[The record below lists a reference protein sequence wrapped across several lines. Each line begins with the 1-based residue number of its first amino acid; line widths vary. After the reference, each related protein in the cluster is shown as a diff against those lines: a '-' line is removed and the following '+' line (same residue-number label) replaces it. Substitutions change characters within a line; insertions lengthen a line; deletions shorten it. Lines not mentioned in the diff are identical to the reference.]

1 MCGILIP
8 LRRLKTKVR
17 LNKLFSIGFW
27 SAMARFI
34 LRNRALLLIVIAA
47 ITVVMAMQWKNMRFT
62 YTEANLL
69 PDDHEVNIEYNQFL
83 QEFGEE
89 GNLIV
94 LGVKDTA
101 FFSPEK
107 FQAWSDLNAEIG
119 SFNEV
124 ELTLS
129 IGDLQ
134 KLEKREDTAAF
145 ALVPFITDT
154 ILDKEKLDRY
164 KYELFSKLPFY
175 EGLVYS
181 PNRKSVRTAIYLKK
195 DIVNTPVRRDFI
207 VEDLIPIIERF
218 EDKTGMNVRVSG
230 MPYIRTLN
238 SQNIID
244 EIWLFI
250 GAALLVTSLI
260 FFFFF
265 RSIRATLIS
274 MVTVIIGVMWAF
286 GILGMLHYEITVLT
300 ALIPPLIIVIGIPNC
315 IFLINK
321 YQQEIK
327 LHGNQAKSLQRVIA
341 KIGNA
346 TLMTN
351 VTTASGF
358 ATFILTN
365 SKLLK
370 EFGTV
375 ASINIIAIFLL
386 SLFIIPIMYS
396 YMAVPKY
403 KHLKHLNKKWIGT
416 FVSWMERMVREHR
429 ISIYVVALLMLCASI
444 IGINSIKISGS
455 LIEDMP
461 KNKEFF
467 TDIRFFEEE
476 YEGIM
481 PLEIMIDTKRQKG
494 VMKLATLKRMDRL
507 QEYLV
512 EIPEFSKPLS
522 VVELVKYS
530 KQAYYNN
537 NPEYYQLPNSQ
548 ERTFILSYAKSS
560 AGETN
565 LLKSYV
571 DSTGQYARM
580 TVFMKDVEP
589 GRFDRIEE
597 DLRAEIGKIFP
608 EERYHVSLT
617 GKALVFQKGTKYLV
631 NNLIIS
637 LSLAIFL
644 IALFMA
650 WMFRNFKMILVSLIP
665 NLLPLII
672 TAGLMGFIGVPIKP
686 STILVFSIAFGISVD
701 DTIHFLAKYRQELIA
716 NNWRI
721 KKSVYAALRETGVS
735 MFYTS
740 IVLFFGFSMF
750 IISSFGGTQALGA
763 LVSATLLFA
772 MLANLLLLPSLLL
785 SLERSI
791 ANKKTLKKPALGIII
806 DKEVDSSEDK

>member
-1 MCGILIP
+1 MD
-8 LRRLKTKVR
+8 
-17 LNKLFSIGFW
+17 KLFSIGFW
-27 SAMARFI
+27 STVARFI
-34 LRNRALLLIVIAA
+34 LRNRTLLLIAIAL
-47 ITVVMAMQWKNMRFT
+47 ITVFFAMQWKHMRFT

-69 PDDHEVNIEYNQFL
+69 PDDHEINVEYNKFL
-83 QEFGEE
+83 SEFGEE

-94 LGVKDTA
+94 LGIKDSAIFTPKV
-101 FFSPEK
+101 FN
-107 FQAWSDLNAEIG
+107 AWAQLSNDLRASEA
-119 SFNEV
+119 V
-124 ELTLS
+124 ELTLAL
-129 IGDLQ
+129 GDLQ
-134 KLEKREDTAAF
+134 KLEKNSDTAGF
-145 ALVPFITDT
+145 KLVPFIQDT
-154 ILDKEKLDRY
+154 IFTTEKLAKY
-164 KYELFSKLPFY
+164 KNELFHKLPFY
-175 EGLVYS
+175 NGLVYS
-181 PNRKSVRTAIYLKK
+181 PDKESVRTAVYLKK
-195 DIVNTPVRRDFI
+195 NIVNTPQRKDFI
-207 VEDLIPIIERF
+207 VDVLIPRIEQF
-218 EDKTGMNVRVSG
+218 ELETGVQVYTSG

-244 EIWLFI
+244 EIGMFI

-265 RSIRATLIS
+265 RSVRATLIS
-274 MVTVIIGVMWAF
+274 MATVIIGVMWAF
-286 GILGMLHYEITVLT
+286 GTLGLLHYEITVLT

-327 LHGNQAKSLQRVIA
+327 QHGNQAKSLQRVIA
-341 KIGNA
+341 KVGNA

-365 SKLLK
+365 SQLLK
-370 EFGTV
+370 EFGIV

-386 SLFIIPIMYS
+386 SLFIIPIVYS
-396 YMAVPKY
+396 YMAIPKY
-403 KHLKHLNKKWIGT
+403 KHLKHLNKEWISK
-416 FVSWMERMVREHR
+416 FVNWMERMVKNHR
-429 ISIYVVALLMLCASI
+429 IAIYISAVCLLCLSIVGMY
-444 IGINSIKISGS
+444 NIKISGS
-455 LIEDMP
+455 IIEDMP
-461 KNKEFF
+461 KNADFF
-467 TDIRFFEEE
+467 KDIQFFESE

-481 PLEIMIDTKRQKG
+481 PLEILIDTKRQKG
-494 VMKLATLKRMDRL
+494 VMKLATLQRMDEL
-507 QEYLV
+507 QEYLH
-512 EIPEFSKPLS
+512 EIPELAKPLS

-548 ERTFILSYAKSS
+548 ERTFLLSYAKGS
-560 AGETN
+560 ADRTN
-565 LLKSYV
+565 LLSSYV
-571 DSTGQYARM
+571 DSTGQYARI
-580 TVFMKDVEP
+580 TTFMKDTKTE
-589 GRFDRIEE
+589 RFERIEE
-597 DLRAEIGKIFP
+597 DLRSKIDKIFP
-608 EERYHVSLT
+608 PDRYEVSLT

-650 WMFRNFKMILVSLIP
+650 WMFRSLRMILVSLIP

-721 KKSVYAALRETGVS
+721 KKSVYAALKETGVS

-740 IVLFFGFSMF
+740 IVLFFGFSVF
-750 IISSFGGTQALGA
+750 TISSFGGTVALGA

-785 SLERSI
+785 SLEKSI
-791 ANKKTLKKPALGIII
+791 ANKETLKQPALKIIP
-806 DKEVDSSEDK
+806 DSEEEDEDETVL

>member
-1 MCGILIP
+1 LD
-8 LRRLKTKVR
+8 
-17 LNKLFSIGFW
+17 KLFSIGFW
-27 SAMARFI
+27 SAVARFI
-34 LRNRALLLIVIAA
+34 LRNRTVILIVIAA
-47 ITVVMAMQWKNMRFT
+47 ITVFFAMQWKHMRFT

-69 PDDHEVNIEYNQFL
+69 PDDHKVNLEYDKFL
-83 QEFGEE
+83 AEFGEE

-94 LGVKDTA
+94 LGVKDSSLFTPTVFTA
-101 FFSPEK
+101 WNKLSKE
-107 FQAWSDLNAEIG
+107 LNASE
-119 SFNEV
+119 EV
-124 ELTLS
+124 ELS
-129 IGDLQ
+129 IAIGDLQ
-134 KLEKREDTAAF
+134 KLEKRKDSAGF
-145 ALVPFITDT
+145 QLVPFIKDT
-154 ILDKEKLDRY
+154 VFDQTQLSRY
-164 KYELFSKLPFY
+164 QFELFNQMPFY

-181 PNRKSVRTAIYLKK
+181 PNKQSVRTAIYLKK
-195 DIVNTPVRRDFI
+195 DIVNTAARKDFI
-207 VEDLIPIIERF
+207 DLFLIPRIEAF
-218 EDKTGMNVRVSG
+218 ETETGVKVHTSG

-244 EIWLFI
+244 EIGMFI

-265 RSIRATLIS
+265 RSFRATIIS
-274 MVTVIIGVMWAF
+274 MITVIIGVMWAF
-286 GILGMLHYEITVLT
+286 GILGLLHYEITVLT

-327 LHGNQAKSLQRVIA
+327 QHGNQAKSLQRVIS
-341 KIGNA
+341 KVGNA

-370 EFGTV
+370 EFGIV

-386 SLFIIPIMYS
+386 SLFIIPIVYS

-403 KHLKHLNKKWIGT
+403 KHLKHLNKQWISG
-416 FVSWMERMVREHR
+416 FVNWMERMVRGNR
-429 ISIYVVALLMLCASI
+429 IAIYVSAVLLLCASI
-444 IGINSIKISGS
+444 IGIFNIKISGS

-461 KNKEFF
+461 KSADFYR
-467 TDIRFFEEE
+467 DIKFFETE

-481 PLEIMIDTKRQKG
+481 PLEILIDTKRQKG
-494 VMKLATLKRMDRL
+494 VMKLATLQRMDEL
-507 QEYLV
+507 QSYLEEV
-512 EIPEFSKPLS
+512 PELSKPLS

-548 ERTFILSYAKSS
+548 ERTFLLTYAKSS
-560 AGETN
+560 AKNTN
-565 LLKSYV
+565 LLSSYV
-571 DSTGQYARM
+571 DSTGQYARI
-580 TVFMKDVEP
+580 TTFMKDTKTD
-589 GRFDRIEE
+589 RFDRIEE
-597 DLRAEIGKIFP
+597 DLRTKVDKIFP
-608 EERYHVSLT
+608 PDRYEVSIT

-631 NNLIIS
+631 TNLAIS
-637 LSLAIFL
+637 LTLAILL

-650 WMFRNFKMILVSLIP
+650 WMFRSLRMILISLIP
-665 NLLPLII
+665 NLLPLLI
-672 TAGLMGFIGVPIKP
+672 TAGLMGLLGVPIKP

-716 NNWRI
+716 NNWKI

-740 IVLFFGFSMF
+740 IVLFFGFSVF
-750 IISSFGGTQALGA
+750 TISSFGGTVALGA

-791 ANKKTLKKPALGIII
+791 ANKETFKKPALSIIP
-806 DKEVDSSEDK
+806 ENEDEEE